1 MNMQAPKLSHV
12 VFGVP
17 PVFEK
22 MIERSLRKDSSE
34 RFRNAHDMREEMHQV
49 YSQLTKA

>member
-1 MNMQAPKLSHV
+1 MNMQAPKLGHV

-34 RFRNAHDMREEMHQV
+34 RFKNADDMREEMNQV
-49 YSQLTKA
+49 YSHLTKA